1 MHDRV
6 TWVGVTVRPSVQ
18 VVLEGDDD
26 GWSAYVP
33 SVPGCYAAART
44 REEVTK
50 LIEEALTLHLQD
62 LHETELRE
70 IEREASEVEAA
81 ERRA

>member
-6 TWVGVTVRPSVQ
+6 TGVSVTVRPSVQ
-18 VVLEGDDD
+18 VVLEGDGD

-33 SVPGCYAAART
+33 SVPGCYAAAKT
-44 REEVTK
+44 RAEISK

-62 LHETELRE
+62 LHETELSE
-70 IEREASEVEAA
+70 IEREAAEAEAA
-81 ERRA
+81 ERHA